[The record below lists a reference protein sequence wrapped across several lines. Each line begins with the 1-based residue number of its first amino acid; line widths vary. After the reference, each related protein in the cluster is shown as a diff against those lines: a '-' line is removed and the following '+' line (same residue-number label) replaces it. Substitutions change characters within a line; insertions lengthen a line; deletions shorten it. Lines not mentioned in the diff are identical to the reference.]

1 MVKQKKENNMGII
14 NKNGIDALISAR
26 DAKNNNEL
34 RVYKE
39 NLRNVIIE
47 FSKLQTELENILNT
61 FEYLEEHKLSKV
73 VNNIVYDVSQKVEHN
88 KHTKVYKNRCVIRI
102 EHTGTAKHKG
112 ISIEY
117 IKNDDVFIKFT
128 FFPFEEF
135 THLKINT
142 RNFVEFEISIDYKNG
157 KTIFNGTE
165 SVTKIIHTNFEKEVE
180 LVIDDYKYIIE
191 MFINHLNKI
200 NNETKFE

>member
-1 MVKQKKENNMGII
+1 MEII

-39 NLRNVIIE
+39 NLSKVIIE

-61 FEYLEEHKLSKV
+61 FEYLEEHKLNKV
-73 VNNIVYDVSQKVEHN
+73 VNNIVYDVSQKVEHD
-88 KHTKVYKNRCVIRI
+88 KHKKVYKNRCVIRI
-102 EHTGTAKHKG
+102 EHTGVKNKG

-128 FFPFEEF
+128 FFPFKEF

-142 RNFVEFEISIDYKNG
+142 KNFVEFEIGIDYKNG

-180 LVIDDYKYIIE
+180 MIIDDYKYIIK
-191 MFINHLNKI
+191 MMLNSLNNI

>member
-1 MVKQKKENNMGII
+1 MGII

-34 RVYKE
+34 KLYKE
-39 NLRNVIIE
+39 NLSKVIIE

-73 VNNIVYDVSQKVEHN
+73 VNNIVYDTSQKVEHN
-88 KHTKVYKNRCVIRI
+88 KHNKVYKNRCVIRI
-102 EHTGTAKHKG
+102 EHTGNAKHKG

-128 FFPFEEF
+128 FFPFKEF

-142 RNFVEFEISIDYKNG
+142 KNFVEFEIGIDYKND

-165 SVTKIIHTNFEKEVE
+165 SVTKIIHTNFGKEIE
-180 LVIDDYKYIIE
+180 MVIDDYK
-191 MFINHLNKI
+191 HLIKMMLNSLNNI

>member
-1 MVKQKKENNMGII
+1 MGII

-34 RVYKE
+34 RGYKE
-39 NLRNVIIE
+39 NLSNVIIE
-47 FSKLQTELENILNT
+47 FSKLQTELENILST

-73 VNNIVYDVSQKVEHN
+73 VNNIVYDVSKNVERN
-88 KHTKVYKNRCVIRI
+88 KYNKVYKNRCVIRI

-128 FFPFEEF
+128 FFPFKEF

-142 RNFVEFEISIDYKNG
+142 KNFVEFEISIDYKND

-165 SVTKIIHTNFEKEVE
+165 SATKIIHINFEKEIE
-180 LVIDDYKYIIE
+180 MVIDDYKYIIKM
-191 MFINHLNKI
+191 MFNSLNNI

>member
-1 MVKQKKENNMGII
+1 MDII
-14 NKNGIDALISAR
+14 NKNGIDALISVR
-26 DAKNNNEL
+26 NAKINDEL

-39 NLRNVIIE
+39 NLSNIIIE
-47 FSKLQTELENILNT
+47 CSKLQTELENILST

-73 VNNIVYDVSQKVEHN
+73 VNNIVYDVSKKVEHD
-88 KHTKVYKNRCVIRI
+88 KAYKNSRVIRI
-102 EHTGTAKHKG
+102 EHTGNAKNKG

-117 IKNDDVFIKFT
+117 IKTDEVRIKFS
-128 FFPFEEF
+128 FFPLKRL

-142 RNFVEFEISIDYKNG
+142 KNFVEFEIGIDYKNG

-165 SVTKIIHTNFEKEVE
+165 SVTKIIHTNFGKEIE
-180 LVIDDYKYIIE
+180 MVIDDYKYLIK
-191 MFINHLNKI
+191 MMLNSLNNI

>member
-1 MVKQKKENNMGII
+1 MGII

-26 DAKNNNEL
+26 DVKNNNEL
-34 RVYKE
+34 KLYKE
-39 NLRNVIIE
+39 NLSKVIIE

-73 VNNIVYDVSQKVEHN
+73 VNNIVYDTSQKVEHN
-88 KHTKVYKNRCVIRI
+88 KHNKVYKNRCVIRI
-102 EHTGTAKHKG
+102 EHTGNAKHKG

-128 FFPFEEF
+128 FFPFKEF
-135 THLKINT
+135 TNLKINT
-142 RNFVEFEISIDYKNG
+142 KNFVEFEIGIDYKND

-165 SVTKIIHTNFEKEVE
+165 SVTKIIHTNFGKEIE
-180 LVIDDYKYIIE
+180 MVIDDYKYLIK
-191 MFINHLNKI
+191 MMLNSLNNI